1 MRQAAERPFHDNPFD
16 RNIIHHHDRQMET
29 CGDSSQWGEAY
40 TYHAEPLNHLAGNCS
55 VPQQSQQS
63 IDYGYMSDNASYYS
77 GYQDCVGQLS
87 PVSTVGSS
95 SSSPVPLTY
104 TFEQQQVDF
113 LEYNANEDLIAETSA
128 QPSLVLSL
136 PPKKIEGKKQQARV
150 KAVSAEVRAKRR
162 LDANARERKRMTG
175 LNGAFSRLRAVL
187 GCKRDRPLSKMEALQ
202 MAQQR
207 IAELQEL
214 ILLN

>member
-1 MRQAAERPFHDNPFD
+1 
-16 RNIIHHHDRQMET
+16 MET

-55 VPQQSQQS
+55 VPQQA

-113 LEYNANEDLIAETSA
+113 LEYNANEDLIAETSP

>member
-1 MRQAAERPFHDNPFD
+1 MRQAAERLFHDNPFD
-16 RNIIHHHDRQMET
+16 SNIIHHHDRQMET
-29 CGDSSQWGEAY
+29 SGDSSQWGEAY

-55 VPQQSQQS
+55 VPQQA
-63 IDYGYMSDNASYYS
+63 IDYGYMSDNASYS
-77 GYQDCVGQLS
+77 GYQECVGQLS

-113 LEYNANEDLIAETSA
+113 LECNANEDLIAETSP

-136 PPKKIEGKKQQARV
+136 PPKKIEGKRQQARV

-175 LNGAFSRLRAVL
+175 LNGAYSRLRAVL
-187 GCKRDRPLSKMEALQ
+187 GYKRDRPLSKMEALQ

>member
-1 MRQAAERPFHDNPFD
+1 
-16 RNIIHHHDRQMET
+16 MET
-29 CGDSSQWGEAY
+29 CGDSSQWGEAH
-40 TYHAEPLNHLAGNCS
+40 TYHAEQFQHLTGNCS
-55 VPQQSQQS
+55 VPQQA

-77 GYQDCVGQLS
+77 GYQVCGGQLS

-95 SSSPVPLTY
+95 SSSPVPPTY
-104 TFEQQQVDF
+104 TFGQQQVDF
-113 LEYNANEDLIAETSA
+113 LEYNANANEDHIAAPSA

-136 PPKKIEGKKQQARV
+136 PPKIIEGKKQQAKV